1 MGTPSHRQVIHL
13 PRSPPITVLVI
24 HAMVKMVKIVFL
36 AVIEVRWGKMVKI
49 VFPYSV
55 VTFQG
60 DPGVMAKLADYCN
73 DVPSTQDTN
82 NHICLHQLKIIF
94 KIVKRAFSRK
104 WTLIQ
109 VSQQYESQQYCKE
122 QGTILEVLRRASL

>member
-1 MGTPSHRQVIHL
+1 
-13 PRSPPITVLVI
+13 
-24 HAMVKMVKIVFL
+24 
-36 AVIEVRWGKMVKI
+36 MVKI

-73 DVPSTQDTN
+73 DVPSTQETN
-82 NHICLHQLKIIF
+82 NHICLCPRIYIQNCVLDEW
-94 KIVKRAFSRK
+94 K

-122 QGTILEVLRRASL
+122 QGTILKVLR